1 MRDIPALRALGQK
14 LFNPSESSEAQ
25 IKPDAEATISTAS
38 SAMASAASHDAGASA
53 PSLPTSERV
62 RRVDRRSSCL
72 SSVAEAGMSLAQVF
86 NKKVWLIG
94 TLSVV
99 VASLLVWIIVRATR
113 TPGEAQGRLSDYVV
127 SPESIDSANADLER
141 AVAAR
146 QIPGATLAIG
156 NRARIIETRGYGRVG
171 WKATD
176 EPASP
181 DSTSYDLAS
190 LTKAVATTTATL
202 LLVQDGRI
210 KLDDPVQRWLP
221 EFQGR
226 WKERVTWRHLLTHTS
241 GLPPAGKMRGRAP
254 SQRLQSLVNTALN
267 VPPGTD
273 VQYSDVSFI
282 VLWTAAERVAG
293 EPLPAF
299 LERRVWR
306 PLGMH
311 STAFWPGAECE
322 NCAATQLLKSGEPYR
337 GKPSDPTAHKLGIPT
352 GNAGLFST
360 AHDLARFTAMIAND
374 GAIDGVRIFRPD
386 VVRDLFIQQPK
397 AGHRTLGW
405 QAFCPAE
412 DPSQQQPCAR
422 PIAYGH
428 TGWTGTSLWIDP
440 RRGVWVVI
448 LSNRSYN
455 VKCPPSLEEL
465 REDVF
470 LDAAGLESLR
480 SDTSADSS
488 NTCRRSS
495 ARPSAASA
503 KRRASSGATA
513 KSRKRSKGH

>member
-1 MRDIPALRALGQK
+1 
-14 LFNPSESSEAQ
+14 
-25 IKPDAEATISTAS
+25 
-38 SAMASAASHDAGASA
+38 
-53 PSLPTSERV
+53 
-62 RRVDRRSSCL
+62 
-72 SSVAEAGMSLAQVF
+72 MSLAQVF
-86 NKKVWLIG
+86 NRKVWLIG
-94 TLSVV
+94 SFSVV
-99 VASLLVWIIVRATR
+99 LASLLVWLIVRRHGKT
-113 TPGEAQGRLSDYVV
+113 GEAHGRLSDYVI
-127 SPESIDSANADLER
+127 SPANIDSANTDVQR
-141 AVAAR
+141 AVAER
-146 QIPGATLAIG
+146 DIPGATLAIG
-156 NRARIIETRGYGRVG
+156 NRGRILETRGYGRVG
-171 WKATD
+171 WKETD

-181 DSTSYDLAS
+181 DSTAYDLAS

-221 EFQGR
+221 EFQGK

-241 GLPPAGKMRGRAP
+241 GLPPAGKMRGRSP
-254 SQRLQSLVNTALN
+254 NERLQSLVNTTLN

-282 VLWTAAERVAG
+282 VLWTAAERAAG
-293 EPLPAF
+293 EPLPSF

-306 PLGMH
+306 PLGMN
-311 STAFWPGAECE
+311 STSFWPGLECD
-322 NCAATQLLKSGEPYR
+322 NCAPTQLLKSGELYR

-360 AHDLARFTAMIAND
+360 AHDLARFTAMIANE
-374 GAIDGVRIFRPD
+374 GSLDGVRILRPAI
-386 VVRDLFIQQPK
+386 VRELFTQQSH

-428 TGWTGTSLWIDP
+428 TGWTGTSLWVDP
-440 RRGVWVVI
+440 KRGVWVVI

-470 LDAAGLESLR
+470 LDAAGMESQR

-488 NTCRRSS
+488 NACSHSSTRRSTSS
-495 ARPSAASA
+495 ATRRVSSSSASKQRAHKAGAHKAGAHKATPKASH
-503 KRRASSGATA
+503 K
-513 KSRKRSKGH
+513 KSAH